1 MTPGNDCTSG
11 QLLLFRVTAHPPM
24 PQLLNRLSNS
34 PIPLTW
40 HPTRASRK
48 TISLHWFHHI
58 VLLQNLQ
65 WLPMGKG
72 LSSFWQPNDFIVWLL
87 PCISKLLS
95 YYADHELC
103 LSLNRFL
110 YCFHFHSHR
119 NIFLIAYL
127 NSIYPKISTSYHLF
141 IKKYLSCPS
150 CVLGIGDSWVN
161 NSEMICTL

>member
-1 MTPGNDCTSG
+1 MTPGND
-11 QLLLFRVTAHPPM
+11 LHLWATATLSCNCSPPM
-24 PQLLNRLSNS
+24 PQLPNRLSNS
-34 PIPLTW
+34 SIPLTS
-40 HPTRASRK
+40 HTCFQK

>member
-1 MTPGNDCTSG
+1 MICTSG

-34 PIPLTW
+34 PIPLTS
-40 HPTRASRK
+40 HTCFQKNHLIALIPSHCSVTKPPVTPHGQRSIIILAA
-48 TISLHWFHHI
+48 
-58 VLLQNLQ
+58 
-65 WLPMGKG
+65 
-72 LSSFWQPNDFIVWLL
+72 NDFIVWLL

-110 YCFHFHSHR
+110 YCFHFHSHC